1 MPAQTTRLPLRSL
14 LGRNEYSLR
23 TRKLRI
29 GIFWGFFFIDSV
41 ALPVLLYFILWYGT
55 NLAHQTV
62 FGIITA
68 LMGGTAIFEYFER
81 FWRLWKKNSTCQ
93 VLGASRYSCDFFQWN
108 LTFIFAAIIALLV
121 VGTLPKEPMVRL
133 LALPLP
139 TVLALLGLELSI
151 LELGYMYRWRS
162 PFQISSVSRGQIM
175 RPSIYFIVEDIVA
188 VDGDGATSF
197 RIRLNERYQA
207 SPYFRKMLHQL
218 SLFWALPAMVVA
230 VGTTFLVFSLKRDLS
245 YVLGWVVPF
254 TWAAIWAV
262 TTIKWV
268 QRELRIE
275 QMLWDQDIVHLRYYP

>member
-1 MPAQTTRLPLRSL
+1 MTPTFTSDVPRL
-14 LGRNEYSLR
+14 EYSLR

-29 GIFWGFFFIDSV
+29 GIFWGFVFVDSV
-41 ALPVLLYFILWYGT
+41 ALPVLLFFILWYGT
-55 NLAHQTV
+55 DLKHQTV

-68 LMGGTAIFEYFER
+68 LMGGTVILEYFQR

-108 LTFIFAAIIALLV
+108 LTFILAAIIALLI

-151 LELGYMYRWRS
+151 LELCYMCQWRS
-162 PFQISSVSRGQIM
+162 PFRISSVTRGQVV
-175 RPSIYFIVEDIVA
+175 RPSIYFIIEDIIA

-197 RIRLNERYQA
+197 RIRLNERYEA
-207 SPYFRKMLHQL
+207 SPHFRQMLHKL
-218 SLFWALPAMVVA
+218 SLFWALPAILVA
-230 VGTTFLVFSLKRDLS
+230 LGTTFLVFSLNRDLS

-262 TTIKWV
+262 ITIKWA

-275 QMLWDQDIVHLRYYP
+275 QMLWDQDMVRLQYYP